1 MPRLWVNRG
10 GNMTTIRDL
19 LLDFQD
25 ETIKIAQRHLAGDTT
40 VDQYD
45 EQQKDLREEYIQTIK
60 ERIVG

>member
-1 MPRLWVNRG
+1 
-10 GNMTTIRDL
+10 MTTLRDL